1 MHRLT
6 CIELSIF
13 ECFITRVKTV
23 ARESNCQK
31 SLNGSLIIARDSTG
45 TYKEISRGS
54 NKTTDFQ
61 ACVKCLRTDI
71 HDNSRYELSARFMP
85 SKKRLCGLTQNGARL
100 ACATQ
105 YCFMFVSKITFS
117 PRVPN
122 RLARYAL
129 ILLRAL
135 ASNILYWFTMAA
147 LICIMLTNFASS
159 HSIINYVNIN
169 LDSSRFFSC
178 IKFLSILQYN
188 YSCKI
193 FILNIYDHRL
203 HLCR

>member
-6 CIELSIF
+6 CIELIIF

-71 HDNSRYELSARFMP
+71 HDNSRYELCRAIHAEQEAIMRAYSKWSTLGLRDAILFHVRFKNNLLAPRSEP
-85 SKKRLCGLTQNGARL
+85 SCTLCANFITRIGIEYIVLVYDGGADMYNAYEFREL
-100 ACATQ
+100 SFDYQLRQ
-105 YCFMFVSKITFS
+105 Y
-117 PRVPN
+117 
-122 RLARYAL
+122 
-129 ILLRAL
+129 
-135 ASNILYWFTMAA
+135 
-147 LICIMLTNFASS
+147 
-159 HSIINYVNIN
+159 
-169 LDSSRFFSC
+169 
-178 IKFLSILQYN
+178 
-188 YSCKI
+188 
-193 FILNIYDHRL
+193 
-203 HLCR
+203 